1 MCLLDSSHLGVE
13 YLKDKLF
20 LEKLGK
26 HLKKIRIQNGYT
38 QEKLAF
44 KIGIEIS
51 QVSRIERGI
60 LNTSVST
67 IYSIAKELNV
77 HIKDMFDFD

>member
-1 MCLLDSSHLGVE
+1 MCLFNSSILNVE

-20 LEKLGK
+20 LERLGK
-26 HLKKIRIQNGYT
+26 HLKKIRKQNGYT

-51 QVSRIERGI
+51 QISRIERGI
-60 LNTSVST
+60 LNTSVSL
-67 IYSIAKELNV
+67 IHAIAKELNV
-77 HIKDMFDFD
+77 HTKDMFDFD

>member
-1 MCLLDSSHLGVE
+1 VE
-13 YLKDKLF
+13 YLKDKQF
-20 LEKLGK
+20 LIELGK
-26 HLKKIRIQNGYT
+26 HLKKVRKQKGYT

-51 QVSRIERGI
+51 QISRIERGI

-67 IYSIAKELNV
+67 IHAIAKVLKV
-77 HIKDMFDFD
+77 PIKDMFDF